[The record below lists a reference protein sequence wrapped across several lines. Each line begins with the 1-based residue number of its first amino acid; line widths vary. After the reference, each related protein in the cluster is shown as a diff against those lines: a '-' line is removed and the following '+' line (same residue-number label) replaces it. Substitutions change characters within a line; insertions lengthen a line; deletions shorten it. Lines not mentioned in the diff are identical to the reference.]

1 MMVSPSHTRPSQRS
15 RRGFT
20 LVELVVVVLI
30 LGILAA
36 VAAPRMFDTAT
47 EARQNST
54 RQSLAVVRDAIQ
66 LHRADTGAYPS
77 ASSLA
82 DDLQPYLS
90 GSFPAVQV
98 GANSNAQVG
107 DASSQ
112 DPIASVVTGGAGWA
126 YNESTGEIRINDSG
140 FIDW

>member
-1 MMVSPSHTRPSQRS
+1 MVSQFVMRPASS
-15 RRGFT
+15 VRRGFT

-47 EARQNST
+47 EARENST

-66 LHRADTGAYPS
+66 LHRAQTGVYPD
-77 ASSLA
+77 SSTLA
-82 DDLQPYLS
+82 TDLEPYLS
-90 GSFPAVQV
+90 GQFPAVQI
-98 GANSNAQVG
+98 GDNTNADVG

-112 DPIASVVTGGAGWA
+112 SPITTEVSGGAGWA
-126 YNESTGEIRINDSG
+126 YNSSTGEIRINDDS
-140 FIDW
+140 FIEW

>member
-1 MMVSPSHTRPSQRS
+1 MASQFVLRPARS
-15 RRGFT
+15 VRRGFT

-47 EARQNST
+47 EARENSS

-66 LHRADTGAYPS
+66 LYRAQNGTYPGTS
-77 ASSLA
+77 TIAT
-82 DDLQPYLS
+82 DLKPYLS
-90 GSFPAVQV
+90 GQFPTVQV
-98 GANSNAQVG
+98 GENTNADVG

-112 DPIASVVTGGAGWA
+112 DPITTVVTGGAGWA
-126 YNESTGEIRINDSG
+126 YNSSTGEIRINDASY
-140 FIDW
+140 IEW

>member
-1 MMVSPSHTRPSQRS
+1 MTNRFVMRPEGAV

-47 EARQNST
+47 EARENST

-66 LHRADTGAYPS
+66 LYRAQTGAYPDS
-77 ASSLA
+77 SSLA
-82 DDLQPYLS
+82 TDLEPYLS
-90 GSFPAVQV
+90 GQFPAVQV
-98 GANSNAQVG
+98 GENTNADVG
-107 DASSQ
+107 DATGQS
-112 DPIASVVTGGAGWA
+112 PITTEVSGGAGWA
-126 YNESTGEIRINDSG
+126 YNPTTGELRINDSS
-140 FIDW
+140 FIQW

>member
-1 MMVSPSHTRPSQRS
+1 
-15 RRGFT
+15 
-20 LVELVVVVLI
+20 VVVVLI

>member
-1 MMVSPSHTRPSQRS
+1 MVSQFVLRPASS
-15 RRGFT
+15 VRRGFT

-47 EARQNST
+47 EARENST

-66 LHRADTGAYPS
+66 LHRAQTGAYPDVS
-77 ASSLA
+77 TLA
-82 DDLQPYLS
+82 TDLAPYLS
-90 GSFPAVQV
+90 GQFPAVQV
-98 GANSNAQVG
+98 GDNTNADVG

-112 DPIASVVTGGAGWA
+112 SPITTVVAGGAGWA
-126 YNESTGEIRINDSG
+126 YNASTGEIRINDDA
-140 FIDW
+140 FIEW